1 MYINIYLSVV
11 LLKSLLDSSV
21 QRREV
26 SLLLSNATTTNTRS
40 VFQHFSG
47 LEACYLVRS
56 ELHCS
61 GRGGFYFLLLQSCI
75 LPSH

>member
-26 SLLLSNATTTNTRS
+26 SLLLSSATTTNTRS

-47 LEACYLVRS
+47 LGSVL
-56 ELHCS
+56 S
-61 GRGGFYFLLLQSCI
+61 GQV
-75 LPSH
+75 